1 MNTVHSTSP
10 AHASSAPN
18 LSTLA
23 TIVLCSYIAAQM
35 MADIASLK
43 IGHVGG
49 WAVDMGT
56 FIYPL
61 TFTLRDLIHKLMGKR
76 VAQTIIFTAAGINA
90 AMALYLMGAAW
101 VQSDAGWAGSGPG
114 GMDLGV
120 AFAAILTP
128 VWRIVLASIVAEVI
142 SELLDT
148 EVYQWFVNRMGQQ
161 RLWARVLVSNAV
173 SVPLDSALFCLI
185 AFYGEMPNAVV
196 WDIFVF
202 NMVVKF
208 ALSVLTL
215 PLIYAGHNTTANT
228 AR

>member
-1 MNTVHSTSP
+1 MNTVHSASP
-10 AHASSAPN
+10 AHATPAPSFSN
-18 LSTLA
+18 LA
-23 TIVLCSYIAAQM
+23 TVVLCSYIAAQM

-43 IGHVGG
+43 IGQVGG

-76 VAQTIIFTAAGINA
+76 AAQTIILTAAGINVF
-90 AMALYLMGAAW
+90 MALYLMGVAW
-101 VQSDAGWAGSGPG
+101 VQSDAGWAGSGAG

-128 VWRIVLASIVAEVI
+128 VWRIVLASIVAEVL

-161 RLWARVLVSNAV
+161 RLWARVLVSNAF

-185 AFYGEMPNAVV
+185 AFYGVMPNEVV

-215 PLIYAGHNTTANT
+215 PLIYAGTSATEPQ
-228 AR
+228 RR

>member
-76 VAQTIIFTAAGINA
+76 AAQTIIFTAAGINA
-90 AMALYLMGAAW
+90 VMALYLMGAAW

-114 GMDLGV
+114 GMNLGV

>member
-90 AMALYLMGAAW
+90 VMALYLMGAAW

-114 GMDLGV
+114 GMNLGV

>member
-1 MNTVHSTSP
+1 MP
-10 AHASSAPN
+10 
-18 LSTLA
+18 
-23 TIVLCSYIAAQM
+23 
-35 MADIASLK
+35 
-43 IGHVGG
+43 VG
-49 WAVDMGT
+49 
-56 FIYPL
+56 
-61 TFTLRDLIHKLMGKR
+61 
-76 VAQTIIFTAAGINA
+76 
-90 AMALYLMGAAW
+90 LMGAAW

-128 VWRIVLASIVAEVI
+128 VWRIVLASIVAEVL

-185 AFYGEMPNAVV
+185 AFYGEMPNEGV

-208 ALSVLTL
+208 ALTL
-215 PLIYAGHNTTANT
+215 ATVPLIYVAHSTTPPPAQ
-228 AR
+228 